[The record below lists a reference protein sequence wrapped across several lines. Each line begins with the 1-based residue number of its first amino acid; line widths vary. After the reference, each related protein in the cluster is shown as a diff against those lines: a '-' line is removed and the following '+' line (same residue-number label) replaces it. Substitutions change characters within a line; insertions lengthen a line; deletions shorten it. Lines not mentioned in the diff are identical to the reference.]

1 MRIYVDL
8 DNTFL
13 DSASRLVDFKP
24 TYEPE
29 KQLSYEL
36 KKDLLNHFS
45 NPQFYQVGEIKVN
58 EEVERYLEGLAGS
71 HTEDICFISL
81 SPNKEI
87 AEKKRELLDKLGYG
101 NSAFMSFYSVR
112 QEEKV
117 LARLLQS
124 AKDSS
129 DAVVF
134 VDDNPY
140 RILKYQDNQANYKV
154 VRHPYT
160 VGRYPTHVYVAS
172 ANYYRL
178 PNY

>member
-8 DNTFL
+8 DNTLL
-13 DSASRLVDFKP
+13 DSASRLD
-24 TYEPE
+24 
-29 KQLSYEL
+29 EL
-36 KKDLLNHFS
+36 KKELVKHFS
-45 NPQFYQVGEIKVN
+45 NPQFYEYGEIAVN
-58 EEVERYLEGLAGS
+58 ERVEGYVQGLAGS
-71 HTEDICFISL
+71 NLEDICFISL

-101 NSAFMSFYSVR
+101 SSALMSFYNLR
-112 QEEKV
+112 QEGKV

-129 DAVVF
+129 DTVVF

-140 RILKYQDNQANYKV
+140 RILQYQDKQANYKV

-160 VGRYPTHVYVAS
+160 VGRYPSHVYVAS
-172 ANYYRL
+172 ANYYK
-178 PNY
+178 